1 MPPIFFGQFPI
12 FVKVKMN
19 ILLIH
24 GPNLNLLGT
33 REPAKYGTA
42 NSEKIVADL
51 QSKFPDCNIAYF
63 QSNAEGELV
72 NAIQKAKG
80 NYQGLLINAGGLS
93 HSSISMAD
101 AIRSIDVPCISIH
114 ITNIY
119 QRETYRHQD
128 IIGEACKGAIVGLG
142 ADGYQLAMECLLDEI
157 QK

>member
-1 MPPIFFGQFPI
+1 
-12 FVKVKMN
+12 MN

-33 REPAKYGTA
+33 REPAKYGNA

-72 NAIQKAKG
+72 NAIQKAKD
-80 NYQGLLINAGGLS
+80 NFQGLLINAGGLS

-101 AIRSIDVPCISIH
+101 AIRSIGLPCISIH

-119 QRETYRHQD
+119 QRESYRHQD

-142 ADGYQLAMECLLDEI
+142 TDGYQLAMECLLDEI

>member
-1 MPPIFFGQFPI
+1 MH
-12 FVKVKMN
+12 

-42 NSEKIVADL
+42 NSENIVADL

-101 AIRSIDVPCISIH
+101 AIRSIDMPCISIH

-142 ADGYQLAMECLLDEI
+142 TDGYQLAMECLLDEI
-157 QK
+157 QN